1 MSIEKWTVRGPGG
14 FEVGQIKKL
23 VIDSETHQITYADV
37 LLFQGGKTEIFP
49 WSQFEVTADA
59 IVLHAP
65 TMQSGVSETPPD
77 RGALDAPPLV
87 TVHTPVLGKV
97 KPYPRR
103 RVS

>member
-14 FEVGQIKKL
+14 GEVGQIKKL

-37 LLFQGGKTEIFP
+37 LLFHGGRTEIFP
-49 WSQFEVTADA
+49 WSQFEITSDA

-65 TMQSGVSETPPD
+65 AVQTTPTDLQPD
-77 RGALDAPPLV
+77 HGSPESPPLV
-87 TVHTPVLGKV
+87 EMHRPILGKV
-97 KPYPRR
+97 RPYPRR